1 MSFSMFFY
9 SMIRYKKFGIL
20 SQEERKKYRKIAK
33 QLQSERTNEEQEFYF
48 QTQESFYSLII
59 SKYSFFAA
67 IFLTIIQVVYGKISQ

>member
-1 MSFSMFFY
+1 MFFY

-67 IFLTIIQVVYGKISQ
+67 IFLTIIQVAYGKISQ